1 MKPYKNLESYN
12 LSLLLLIAR
21 FTAVLGILFLVLA
34 IITTLITLPGGFT
47 SIMSALVFIP
57 MAIGVLLLS
66 GVMAVLVS
74 FEENYRKRTMALI
87 NENEI

>member
-21 FTAVLGILFLVLA
+21 FTAVIGMLFLVIA
-34 IITTLITLPGGFT
+34 IIVTLLTLSGGVA
-47 SIMSALVFIP
+47 SIVSAIVFIP
-57 MAIGVLLLS
+57 MAVGILLLS

-74 FEENYRKRTMALI
+74 FEENYRKRTVALI
-87 NENEI
+87 K